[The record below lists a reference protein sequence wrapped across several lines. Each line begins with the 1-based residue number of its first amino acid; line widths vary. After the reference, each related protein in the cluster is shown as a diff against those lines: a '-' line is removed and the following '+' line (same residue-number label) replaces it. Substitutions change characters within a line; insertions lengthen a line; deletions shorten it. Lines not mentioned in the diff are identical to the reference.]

1 MPSKTSRED
10 IHLLLDRLNM
20 RDENK
25 TKEQLINE
33 LRELRQRIIELE
45 KTRNER
51 KIAAEA
57 LRKIEEKCR
66 LAEEALQ
73 ESEERYRHLV
83 ENINEVIYA
92 LDRDG
97 VVIYISNLV
106 EAIFGYRPSEMVG
119 RPFSDFFVEEDLPLI
134 KEDYSRI
141 LSGQS
146 RSNDYRILTKTG
158 EMRWLNVFSRPI
170 FVGNSVVGSEGVL
183 TDITERRRV
192 EEALRMSEEKYH
204 VLSDEAMVGVYIYRE
219 DRYLF
224 VNRMMEQITGYSREE
239 LLDMDPND
247 MVLPEDRHILE
258 TRRESRR
265 RGENV
270 PPEYTVRIRRKN
282 GEIASILTRVH
293 PNPILY
299 GNKSALLGYCID
311 VTEHI
316 QYRMKE
322 PGREEEKAAIL
333 QAIPDI
339 IFKVD
344 PNGYFSYI
352 NKSINIL
359 GYDQAELIG
368 KHFSTILHPEDVKSY
383 SRHYILPRYK
393 GTITGDEKAPKL
405 FDERRTGKRQTKNLS
420 IRLMPQER
428 RREKEMVDRVIAY
441 GDVSSTGHYGSEP
454 GKEEEK
460 FLGSLGV
467 IRDITER
474 RLTEEAARE
483 NERRYT
489 ALTENINI
497 GVYRNTPGP
506 EGEFIEVNPA
516 LVKMFGYGDK
526 EEFLSINVADLYQ
539 NPEDRKNF
547 NDKMLKQGFVKDEEL
562 LLKKKDGTPF
572 HASVSA
578 VAVRDADGEI
588 LYYDGIVEDV
598 TVGKRATEALRESEE
613 EYRLIFENARDA
625 ILWADLETGI
635 IIKCNKAAEDL
646 LEKTREEIIGSHQR
660 TLHPTGKADYYER
673 MFKKHIEQKGS
684 SGEEAEVI
692 TKSGTIKPVH
702 ITSSVT
708 VVGGKPIIQGIFR
721 DITER
726 KRAEQELRTLATTDA
741 LTGVLNRGSGLLL
754 FEKQLQLA
762 KRNNSKLSVCY
773 LDVNGLKEINDKY
786 GHQEG
791 DEALRFVSRVLKET
805 LRKVDIICRLGGDEF
820 LLILPQCPIDN
831 NMVVWKRI
839 AKKVAEFN
847 ATHTKPYSVSLS
859 RGFAEYDPNEEKYVD
874 QLITL
879 ADQEMYKHKHRI
891 TTN

>member
-1 MPSKTSRED
+1 MSFD
-10 IHLLLDRLNM
+10 QLNM

-45 KTRNER
+45 KSRNER

-66 LAEEALQ
+66 LAEEALRV
-73 ESEERYRHLV
+73 SEERYRHLV
-83 ENINEVIYA
+83 ENINEVLYA

-97 VVIYISNLV
+97 VVTYISNLV

-119 RPFSDFFVEEDLPLI
+119 RPFNDFFVEDDLPMI
-134 KEDYSRI
+134 KEDYSKI
-141 LSGQS
+141 MSGQS
-146 RSNDYRILTKTG
+146 RSNDYRILTKSG
-158 EMRWLNVFSRPI
+158 EVRWLNVFSRPI
-170 FVGNSVVGSEGVL
+170 FVGNTVVGVEGVL

-192 EEALRMSEEKYH
+192 EEALRLSEEKYH
-204 VLSDEAMVGVYIYRE
+204 ILSDEAMVGVYVSRE
-219 DRYLF
+219 DRFLF
-224 VNRMMEQITGYSREE
+224 VNRMMEQITGFSREE
-239 LLDMDPND
+239 LLEMDQSD
-247 MVLPEDRHILE
+247 MVIPEDRHILE
-258 TRRESRR
+258 ERSESRR
-265 RGENV
+265 RGESV
-270 PPEYTVRIRRKN
+270 PQEYTVRIRRKS
-282 GEIASILTRVH
+282 GEVVSILTRVH

-299 GNKSALLGYCID
+299 GNKSALLGYCLD

-316 QYRMKE
+316 RYGTKE
-322 PGREEEKAAIL
+322 PGLEEEKVAIL

-344 PNGYFSYI
+344 PDGYFSYI
-352 NKSINIL
+352 NKSISIL

-383 SRHYILPRYK
+383 SRHLTLPRYE
-393 GTITGDEKAPKL
+393 GTITGDDKAPKL

-428 RREKEMVDRVIAY
+428 RREKEVAGRIIAY
-441 GDVSSTGHYGSEP
+441 GDVSSTGYYGSEP
-454 GKEEEK
+454 GTKVEK

-474 RLTEEAARE
+474 KITEEVARE
-483 NERRYT
+483 SEKRYT

-497 GVYRNTPGP
+497 GVYRSTPGP
-506 EGEFIEVNPA
+506 EGQFIEVNPA
-516 LVKMFGYGDK
+516 LVMMFDYGSK
-526 EEFLSINVADLYQ
+526 EELLSMNVADLYQ
-539 NPEDRKNF
+539 NPEDRGKF
-547 NDKMLKQGFVKDEEL
+547 SDKMLKQGFVKDEEL

-578 VAVRDADGEI
+578 VTVKDEHGEI
-588 LYYDGIVEDV
+588 LYYDGIVEDI

-625 ILWADLETGI
+625 IFWGDIETGI

-646 LEKTREEIIGSHQR
+646 LEKTREEIIGSHQK
-660 TLHPTGKADYYER
+660 TLHPTGKADYFER
-673 MFKKHIEQKGS
+673 MFKKHIERKGS
-684 SGEEAEVI
+684 PGEEAEVI
-692 TKSGTIKPVH
+692 TKSGKIKPVH

-708 VVGGKPIIQGIFR
+708 IVGGKPIIQGIFR

-786 GHQEG
+786 GHHEG
-791 DEALRFVSRVLKET
+791 DEALRFVSKVLKET

-839 AKKVAEFN
+839 AKRVAEFN
-847 ATHTKPYSVSLS
+847 ATQTKPYSISLS

-874 QLITL
+874 QLITI

-891 TTN
+891 ATD

>member
-1 MPSKTSRED
+1 MLFD
-10 IHLLLDRLNM
+10 QLNM

-45 KTRNER
+45 KSRNER

-66 LAEEALQ
+66 LAEEALRV
-73 ESEERYRHLV
+73 SEERYRHLV
-83 ENINEVIYA
+83 ENINEILYA

-97 VVIYISNLV
+97 VITYISNLV

-119 RPFSDFFVEEDLPLI
+119 RPFNDFFVEEDLPMI
-134 KEDYSRI
+134 KEDYSKI
-141 LSGQS
+141 MSGQS
-146 RSNDYRILTKTG
+146 RSNDYRILTKSG

-170 FVGNSVVGSEGVL
+170 FVGNSVVGVEGVL

-192 EEALRMSEEKYH
+192 EEALRLNEEKYH
-204 VLSDEAMVGVYIYRE
+204 ILSDEAMVGVYVSRE
-219 DRYLF
+219 DRFLF
-224 VNRMMEQITGYSREE
+224 VNRMMEQITGFSREE
-239 LLDMDPND
+239 LLEMDQSD
-247 MVLPEDRHILE
+247 MVIPEDRHLLE
-258 TRRESRR
+258 ERRESRR
-265 RGENV
+265 RGESV
-270 PPEYTVRIRRKN
+270 PQEYTVRIRRKS
-282 GEIASILTRVH
+282 GEVVSIITRVH

-299 GNKSALLGYCID
+299 GNKSALLCYCLD

-322 PGREEEKAAIL
+322 RGLEAEKVAIL

-344 PNGYFSYI
+344 PDGYFSYI
-352 NKSINIL
+352 NKSISIL

-383 SRHYILPRYK
+383 SRHLILPRYE

-428 RREKEMVDRVIAY
+428 RREKEVAGRIIAY
-441 GDVSSTGHYGSEP
+441 GDVSSTGYYGSEP
-454 GKEEEK
+454 GTREEK

-474 RLTEEAARE
+474 KITEEVARE
-483 NERRYT
+483 SKKRYT

-497 GVYRNTPGP
+497 GVYRSTPSP
-506 EGEFIEVNPA
+506 EGQFIEVNPA
-516 LVKMFGYGDK
+516 LVTMFGYGSKD
-526 EEFLSINVADLYQ
+526 ELLSMNVADLCQ
-539 NPEDRKNF
+539 NPEDRKKLS
-547 NDKMLKQGFVKDEEL
+547 DKILEQGFVKDEEL

-578 VAVRDADGEI
+578 VTVKDESGEI
-588 LYYDGIVEDV
+588 LYYDGIVEDI

-625 ILWADLETGI
+625 IFWADIETGI
-635 IIKCNKAAEDL
+635 ITKCNKAAEDL
-646 LEKTREEIIGSHQR
+646 LEKTREEIIGSHQK
-660 TLHPTGKADYYER
+660 TLHPTGKADYFER
-673 MFKKHIEQKGS
+673 MFKKHIERKGS
-684 SGEEAEVI
+684 PGEEAEVI
-692 TKSGTIKPVH
+692 TKSGKVKPVH

-708 VVGGKPIIQGIFR
+708 IVGGKPIIQGIFR

-786 GHQEG
+786 GHHEG
-791 DEALRFVSRVLKET
+791 DEALRFVSKVLKET

-847 ATHTKPYSVSLS
+847 ATQTKPYSISLS

-874 QLITL
+874 QLITI

-891 TTN
+891 TTD

>member
-1 MPSKTSRED
+1 MPGYTSRED
-10 IHLLLDRLNM
+10 IDSSLDQLTM

-45 KTRNER
+45 KSRNER

-57 LRKIEEKCR
+57 LRKTEEKCR
-66 LAEEALQ
+66 RAEEALR

-83 ENINEVIYA
+83 ENINEVLYA

-97 VVIYISNLV
+97 VITYISSLV

-119 RPFSDFFVEEDLPLI
+119 RPFIDFFVEDDLPLI
-134 KEDYSRI
+134 KDDYSRI

-146 RSNDYRILTKTG
+146 RSSDYRILTKTG
-158 EMRWLNVFSRPI
+158 EMLWLNVFSRPI
-170 FVGNSVVGSEGVL
+170 FVGNSVVGVEGVL

-192 EEALRMSEEKYH
+192 EEALRTSEEKYH
-204 VLSDEAMVGVYIYRE
+204 ILSDEAMVGVYVYRE
-219 DRYLF
+219 GRYLF

-239 LLDMDPND
+239 LLDMDQDD
-247 MVLPEDRHILE
+247 MIVPEDRHILE
-258 TRRESRR
+258 TQREARR
-265 RGENV
+265 RGEAV
-270 PPEYTVRIRRKN
+270 PHEYTVRIRRKN
-282 GEIASILTRVH
+282 GEIASVLTRVH
-293 PNPILY
+293 PKPILY
-299 GNKSALLGYCID
+299 ANKSALLGYCID

-316 QYRMKE
+316 RYGMKE
-322 PGREEEKAAIL
+322 PGLEEERAAIL

-339 IFKVD
+339 IFKID
-344 PNGYFSYI
+344 PNGYFSFI
-352 NKSINIL
+352 NKSISIL

-368 KHFSTILHPEDVKSY
+368 KHFSAILHPEDVKSF
-383 SRHYILPRYK
+383 SRHLVLPRYK

-420 IRLMPQER
+420 IRLIPQER
-428 RREKEMVDRVIAY
+428 RKEQEIVGRIIAY
-441 GDVSSTGHYGSEP
+441 GDVSSTGHYGTEP
-454 GKEEEK
+454 GKKEEK

-483 NERRYT
+483 SERRYT
-489 ALTENINI
+489 TLTENINI
-497 GVYRNTPGP
+497 GVCRKAPGP
-506 EGEFIEVNPA
+506 EGQFIEVNPA
-516 LVKMFGYGDK
+516 LVEMFGYGSK
-526 EEFLSINVADLYQ
+526 EEFLSIDIADLYQ
-539 NPEDRKNF
+539 NPEDKKKSD
-547 NDKMLKQGFVKDEEL
+547 DKMFKQGYVKDEEL

-578 VAVRDADGEI
+578 VTVRDEDGEI
-588 LYYDGIVEDV
+588 LYYDGIVEDI
-598 TVGKRATEALRESEE
+598 TMSKRATAALRESEE

-625 ILWADLETGI
+625 IFWADLETGV

-646 LEKTREEIIGSHQR
+646 LEKSREEIIGSHQS

-684 SGEEAEVI
+684 PGEEAEVI
-692 TKSGTIKPVH
+692 TKAGKIKPVH
-702 ITSSVT
+702 ISSSVT

-791 DEALRFVSRVLKET
+791 DEALRFVSKVLKET

-847 ATHTKPYSVSLS
+847 ATQTKPYSISLS

-874 QLITL
+874 QLITI

-891 TTN
+891 TTD